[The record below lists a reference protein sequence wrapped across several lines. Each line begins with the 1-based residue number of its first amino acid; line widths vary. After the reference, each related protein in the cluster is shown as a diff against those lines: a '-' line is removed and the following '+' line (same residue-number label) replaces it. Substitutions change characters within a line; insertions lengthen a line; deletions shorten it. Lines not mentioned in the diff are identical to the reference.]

1 MVTYCAIRRS
11 TSLGTGQM
19 DMTALYF
26 TIDTEYSPGFTAR
39 GGRDT
44 RQENFARSI
53 ACTTPDGAVGVGYQL
68 DVFDRRGLKA
78 VFFVDPMPALLWG
91 VEAIADVIGPI
102 VERGHDVQLHL
113 HTEWLALAG
122 VDNPLGSRTGTN
134 LKDFTFEEQC
144 LLLDYARST
153 LIAAGAPPPVA
164 FRAGNFG
171 ANDDTLR
178 ALAELGMDFDTS
190 HCPGIAAS
198 ACAISL
204 RPDDR
209 QPLRHCGV
217 TEVPIGCIAGLGGR
231 LRHLQ
236 LTALTHAELLAAARH
251 ATAKSEASLTLLSHS
266 FELLSRDRT
275 RINYIVK
282 RRFERLCA
290 GLADIPGM
298 TSATYDTQPPAVA
311 GNNAPSPPL
320 LPYSLLR
327 TGLRYAE
334 QAVANALYGA
344 R

>member
-1 MVTYCAIRRS
+1 
-11 TSLGTGQM
+11 
-19 DMTALYF
+19 MTALYF
-26 TIDTEYSPGFTAR
+26 TIDTEYWPDLTAR
-39 GGRDT
+39 VGRDT
-44 RQENFARSI
+44 RQQNFARSI
-53 ACTTPDGAVGVGYQL
+53 AGTTPGGAVGVGYQL
-68 DVFDRRGLKA
+68 DVFERCGLKA

-91 VEAIADVIGPI
+91 VEAIADVTRPI

-122 VDNPLGSRTGTN
+122 LDNPLGSRTGTY
-134 LKDFTFEEQC
+134 LKDFTFEEQF
-144 LLLDYARST
+144 LLLNYARAT

-164 FRAGNFG
+164 FRAGHFA
-171 ANDDTLR
+171 ANNDTLR
-178 ALAELGMDFDTS
+178 ALAKLGMEFDTS

-209 QPLRHCGV
+209 QPLRLCGV
-217 TEVPIGCIAGLGGR
+217 TEVPIGCIAGLRGR
-231 LRHLQ
+231 LRILQ
-236 LTALTHAELLAAARH
+236 LTALTHAEMLAAARH
-251 ATAKSEASLTLLSHS
+251 AAAKGEASLTLLSHS

-275 RINYIVK
+275 RINHIVK

-290 GLADIPGM
+290 GLAAIPGV
-298 TSATYDTQPPAVA
+298 TSATYATHPPAVA
-311 GNNAPSPPL
+311 DNNAQSAPL
-320 LPYSLLR
+320 LPHSLLR